1 MLGELCC
8 IWRGAETPGRRIPT
22 HCSGDIEKSDSG
34 LIGVWPECYW
44 APSRSGL
51 SDLGVSIA
59 PGRLNARLRPGTASY
74 TAPLFDRHAA
84 IVETPG
90 RLVECLVADGSVA
103 AGATTSRVLMIAVR
117 RPGISGFAHFV
128 ENVKKSLAVFQGIPD
143 GPGAIGVLN
152 NPTGRCRP
160 EGVFDKHAVGGHLSN
175 LALMRT
181 GAGAVA

>member
-8 IWRGAETPGRRIPT
+8 IWRGAETPGRRIPA

-34 LIGVWPECYW
+34 LIGVWPGCYW
-44 APSRSGL
+44 ARP
-51 SDLGVSIA
+51 DPAIGVSIA
-59 PGRLNARLRPGTASY
+59 AGRLNLRQLRPVRPSY
-74 TAPLFDRHAA
+74 TAPLVDRHPA

-90 RLVECLVADGSVA
+90 RSVECLVADGSVA

-152 NPTGRCRP
+152 NPQG
-160 EGVFDKHAVGGHLSN
+160 GVAAKPSS
-175 LALMRT
+175 T
-181 GAGAVA
+181 STQ